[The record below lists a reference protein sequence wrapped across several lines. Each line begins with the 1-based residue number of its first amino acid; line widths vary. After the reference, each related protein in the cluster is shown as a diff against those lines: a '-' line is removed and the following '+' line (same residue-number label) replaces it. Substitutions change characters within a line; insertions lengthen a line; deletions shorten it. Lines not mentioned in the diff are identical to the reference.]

1 MHVLVIELESA
12 PVTRWA
18 SVRVNE
24 LQGVQIDKKFSKR
37 VTPTHLHSRRN
48 IGIYNQFA
56 NSRYSH

>member
-37 VTPTHLHSRRN
+37 SDTHTPT
-48 IGIYNQFA
+48 Q
-56 NSRYSH
+56 